1 MLLYVIRRAI
11 WEYRMYAYGY
21 QIRRLNNM
29 VIAMETK
36 REKEMKKFERFKK
49 ATKSNRSKMARYINT
64 TRWIFKSESS
74 NKGSFFFREKMYP
87 LMKGVIHMQKRVHQT
102 NEEEKKRFV
111 DMVGRTILY
120 IEEQR
125 SLYDMANKLN
135 LYSWQV
141 NYNIDELLYQLR
153 KHLGWKRYIKALF
166 IRKDWGFGL
175 FLFFAKFTYDIMR
188 ENKREILKAKL

>member
-64 TRWIFKSESS
+64 TR
-74 NKGSFFFREKMYP
+74 
-87 LMKGVIHMQKRVHQT
+87 
-102 NEEEKKRFV
+102 
-111 DMVGRTILY
+111 
-120 IEEQR
+120 
-125 SLYDMANKLN
+125 
-135 LYSWQV
+135 
-141 NYNIDELLYQLR
+141 
-153 KHLGWKRYIKALF
+153 
-166 IRKDWGFGL
+166 
-175 FLFFAKFTYDIMR
+175 
-188 ENKREILKAKL
+188 